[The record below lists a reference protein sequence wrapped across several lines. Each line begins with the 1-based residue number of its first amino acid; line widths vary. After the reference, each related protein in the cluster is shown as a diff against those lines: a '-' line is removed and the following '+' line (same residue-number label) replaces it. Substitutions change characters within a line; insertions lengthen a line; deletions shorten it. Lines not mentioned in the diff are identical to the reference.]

1 MPVIP
6 PRDSAALV
14 ASLRGA
20 FGNGP
25 DMNPAHIIRECL
37 TNRDWGLGYASVEI
51 GSSFTP
57 AADTLYA
64 EGFGL
69 SLIWQ
74 QDSSIEDFIGSVLD
88 HIDATLFIDRRTGHW
103 VTDEDRGVR
112 YSGTEWIALPR
123 PGIVP
128 IRILG
133 GAAHTLQLID
143 TGCIL
148 ETTGASPA
156 TLTIPDGA
164 TVPFAIG
171 ALINITQVGAGVTT
185 LAAAPDVSLNG
196 VIGGAVALAAQ
207 WGGVALTKRGADAW
221 VIQGALAGA
230 VT

>member
-1 MPVIP
+1 MPERIMP
-6 PRDSAALV
+6 
-14 ASLRGA
+14 
-20 FGNGP
+20 
-25 DMNPAHIIRECL
+25 
-37 TNRDWGLGYASVEI
+37 GLGLRAFYDPGQRAWGTSV
-51 GSSFTP
+51 S
-57 AADTLYA
+57 
-64 EGFGL
+64 
-69 SLIWQ
+69 
-74 QDSSIEDFIGSVLD
+74 EDLRQLSVLVQARAVSRSTTLPANGNAGD
-88 HIDATLFIDRRTGHW
+88 VFIVPTGAPVDADAIALWDGVDGVPAWVFLTPQPGWQVW
-103 VTDEDRGVR
+103 VTDEARGVR

-148 ETTGASPA
+148 EATGASPA
-156 TLTIPDGA
+156 TLTIPNGA

-171 ALINITQVGAGVTT
+171 ALINVTQVGAGVTT
-185 LAAAPDVSLNG
+185 LTAAPDVSLNG
-196 VIGGAVALAAQ
+196 VIGGAVAIAAQ